1 VKKWL
6 GFERL
11 ITRIYECISPEATV
25 VHDDKIQSHDGKRV
39 RQIDVS
45 IRFRKA
51 GCDFLIVVQA
61 KTNVRP
67 LDINAIG
74 EFKSVVEDVRATK
87 GVLICNSGF
96 TKNAQEYARYHGIDL
111 CTAHDAENKDW
122 RTVLK
127 LPVVWIRLST
137 YIRCEMILELKGAD
151 SVSDEFPEWR
161 FSPRD
166 GENGFLLWDRF
177 TESWNSHALP
187 MVPDKTHN
195 FEIDDEEL
203 RFLAGDDWRPI
214 REIDLTYRVERVALL
229 NELETEEFTGI
240 RNLLTDN
247 LEFAHLGVSI
257 PPRLPKYGWTEIDI
271 EEEQSFSMK
280 PAIVT
285 VEAPRAIQYSATD
298 PVETTTLADNA
309 RLYDASRNTIKI
321 KRAGRYRVVFQTID
335 PFKRKIELTEI
346 I

>member
-1 VKKWL
+1 MNKWL
-6 GFERL
+6 DFERL
-11 ITRIYECISPEATV
+11 IARIYESISPQATV
-25 VHDDKIQSHDGKRV
+25 LHDDKIRSHDGKRV

-45 IRFRKA
+45 IRFREA

-96 TKNAQEYARYHGIDL
+96 TKNAQEYAQDHGIDL

-137 YIRCEMILELKGAD
+137 FIRCEMILELNGAD
-151 SVSDEFPEWR
+151 SVSAELLEWR
-161 FSPRD
+161 FSTRD
-166 GENGFLLWDRF
+166 SEKGFSLWNKF
-177 TESWNSHALP
+177 TEKWNSHALP
-187 MVPDKTHN
+187 MEPDKTHK
-195 FEIDDEEL
+195 FEISHDGL
-203 RFLAGDDWRPI
+203 QFLAGDVWRPI
-214 REIDLTYRVERVALL
+214 CEFDFTYRVERVALL

-257 PPRLPKYGWTEIDI
+257 PPRLPKYGWTETDI
-271 EEEQSFSMK
+271 EEEQSIAMK
-280 PAIVT
+280 PTIVT
-285 VEAPRAIQYSATD
+285 VEAPRAIQYSITD
-298 PVETTTLADNA
+298 PVETTTLADNVGM
-309 RLYDASRNTIKI
+309 LDANSNTMKI
-321 KRAGRYRVVFQTID
+321 KRGGRYRVVFQTID

-346 I
+346 R